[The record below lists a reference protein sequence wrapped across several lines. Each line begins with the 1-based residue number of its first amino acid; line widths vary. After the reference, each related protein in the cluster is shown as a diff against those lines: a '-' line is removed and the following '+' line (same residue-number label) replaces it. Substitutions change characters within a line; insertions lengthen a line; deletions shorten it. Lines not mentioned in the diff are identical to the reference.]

1 MNKLWKKGMCL
12 LFAAAAAVS
21 GCASD
26 GKNVEAESS
35 FKIQVDPESFAL
47 SVLTEEESILISEGL
62 GDYSVSDY
70 KQEDNQ
76 ITWSYPEEQIQVS
89 LTQEEDYLS
98 VEITSKSEEDNEF
111 VCPNISAKQYY
122 IPLGEGKRVPADD
135 PAWQAYLNKQEFSV
149 LEQLSMPFWISSAGE
164 YSVLFIMENPYRTK
178 LNFTADS
185 GIDFTVSHQYPEK
198 SLLPGQMSF

>member
-35 FKIQVDPESFAL
+35 FKIQVDTESFAL

-76 ITWSYPEEQIQVS
+76 DVYKRQAFCRPQWSSSTTS
-89 LTQEEDYLS
+89 LM
-98 VEITSKSEEDNEF
+98 
-111 VCPNISAKQYY
+111 
-122 IPLGEGKRVPADD
+122 G
-135 PAWQAYLNKQEFSV
+135 
-149 LEQLSMPFWISSAGE
+149 
-164 YSVLFIMENPYRTK
+164 
-178 LNFTADS
+178 
-185 GIDFTVSHQYPEK
+185 
-198 SLLPGQMSF
+198 